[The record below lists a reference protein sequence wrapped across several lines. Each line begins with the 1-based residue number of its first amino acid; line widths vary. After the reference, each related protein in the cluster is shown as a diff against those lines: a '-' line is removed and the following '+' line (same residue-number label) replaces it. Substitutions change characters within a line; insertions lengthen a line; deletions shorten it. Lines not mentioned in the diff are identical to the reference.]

1 MILYRLAGKQFI
13 PTNLY
18 TNLMI
23 MVKNVIFSVAKA
35 KVDDPDGEFW
45 LILLGT
51 DRLEELFGILRTMVG
66 NDANLDILQLVSR
79 LAGTTEVSNILA
91 RYPQWDRSPRCL
103 KLPTMSRDS
112 EFKEIPDSADHIKP
126 GSWRGNVKLK
136 DISLQTSWNRGR
148 RMIEQGCDSL
158 KNVLLNLDELE
169 GIDILSPFGTP
180 LINVPLADD
189 DINESLE
196 APSIVLTNRIM
207 ELDSHESEMRVNVED
222 ELAANLT
229 SSKSNTKI
237 TKAFDSKVL
246 IKGAAKN
253 KARVLKD
260 FSKFRK
266 HVGSTDH
273 LKHVQSVL
281 RYVDHENLFN
291 ATSPNDTENH
301 DVRPDH
307 HSHPR

>member
-1 MILYRLAGKQFI
+1 MF
-13 PTNLY
+13 
-18 TNLMI
+18 
-23 MVKNVIFSVAKA
+23 FSVAKA

-66 NDANLDILQLVSR
+66 NDANLDILQLASC

-91 RYPQWDRSPRCL
+91 RYPQWDRSPHRL
-103 KLPTMSRDS
+103 KLPTMLRDS
-112 EFKEIPDSADHIKP
+112 EFKEILDSADHIKP

-136 DISLQTSWNRGR
+136 DVSLQTSWNHGQH
-148 RMIEQGCDSL
+148 MIEQGCDSL

-180 LINVPLADD
+180 LVNVPLADD
-189 DINESLE
+189 DIDKSLE
-196 APSIVLTNRIM
+196 APSIVLANRIM
-207 ELDSHESEMRVNVED
+207 ELDSHKSEMRVNVKD

-229 SSKSNTKI
+229 SSKSNTEI

-253 KARVLKD
+253 KTCALKD

-266 HVGSTDH
+266 HVGSTDR
-273 LKHVQSVL
+273 LKRVQSVL

-291 ATSPNDTENH
+291 AASPNNTPHIDDSQKIMMSDPITTLICVEN
-301 DVRPDH
+301 DFWLCIGEVNGL
-307 HSHPR
+307 